1 MRAVTLYESV
11 LGDRFAALPP
21 VLRRFHAR
29 GDARAHG
36 ILRVERG
43 RGPLV
48 RLAAWIMN
56 MPPASDHAVVELRVV
71 VEDGRE
77 VWTRS
82 FTIPGD
88 ERGPPMITRQWRE
101 DGYLVE
107 AVGPTRTYFELESE
121 PEGMCFRQRRC
132 TILGIPIPRMLAPHV
147 HARASSFDTEGWEV
161 EVRISLPVI
170 GLLVE
175 YAGRLIPDP

>member
-1 MRAVTLYESV
+1 MRTATLYESV

-29 GDARAHG
+29 GDGHAHG
-36 ILRVERG
+36 ILRVVRG
-43 RGPLV
+43 RGPIARLV
-48 RLAAWIMN
+48 AWIMN
-56 MPPASDHAVVELRVV
+56 MPAASDHTEVELRVV

-77 VWTRS
+77 TWTRTFS
-82 FTIPGD
+82 TSG
-88 ERGPPMITRQWRE
+88 RPMITRQWRE
-101 DGYLVE
+101 HGYLVE

-132 TILGIPIPRMLAPHV
+132 TILGIPFPGMLAPHV
-147 HARASSFDTEGWEV
+147 HARASSRDAEGWEV

-175 YAGRLIPDP
+175 YVGRLIPDP